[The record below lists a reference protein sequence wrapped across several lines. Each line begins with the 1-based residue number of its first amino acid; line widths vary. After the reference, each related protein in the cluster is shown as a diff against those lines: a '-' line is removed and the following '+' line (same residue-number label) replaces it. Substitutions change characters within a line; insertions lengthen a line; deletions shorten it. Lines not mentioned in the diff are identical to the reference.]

1 MKKMTVLNIFIGLL
15 IVLSFNAFSTPKP
28 IPSTSLSYSTSTLP
42 QTEAITISQN
52 DREKKGQSAVIN
64 EAPKGCSYWIPLFK
78 PFCRRLHQV
87 WTEGNKELYLS
98 GYAWHNRFTYSRE
111 RLQRKHYNELA
122 WGGGF
127 GKGFFDEKGNWHGLY
142 AFAFLDS
149 HRNVEPTAGYAYLKV
164 AKLSHHLKAGLGFSL
179 LVTARP
185 DILHYIPFPGAVPW
199 AGVFYKRMSLKA
211 AYIPG
216 SSTNGNVLYLVGT
229 YTFDK

>member
-1 MKKMTVLNIFIGLL
+1 MKKMAVRYIIIGLL
-15 IVLSFNAFSTPKP
+15 MAFSFNAFSTTTEKASSSERITENAGTGTKSGAPNHLTPATQTDTPK
-28 IPSTSLSYSTSTLP
+28 LC
-42 QTEAITISQN
+42 Q
-52 DREKKGQSAVIN
+52 
-64 EAPKGCSYWIPLFK
+64 YWLPLFR
-78 PFCRRLHQV
+78 PFCRRLHQT
-87 WTEGNKELYLS
+87 WTEGNTEIYLS
-98 GYAWHNRFTYSRE
+98 GYAWHNRFTYSPEQIRT
-111 RLQRKHYNELA
+111 KHYNELA

-164 AKLSHHLKAGLGFSL
+164 ANVTKDFKAGIGFSL

-185 DILHYIPFPGAVPW
+185 DILHYVPFPGAVPW
-199 AGVFYKRMSLKA
+199 VGIFYKKLSLKA

-229 YTFDK
+229 YTFDKG